1 VISSVVYTGGELNS
15 FQRNSPPF
23 AQAYLTGNTAQDT

>member
-1 VISSVVYTGGELNS
+1 VISVVIYTGGELNS

-23 AQAYLTGNTAQDT
+23 AQDYLTGRTAQDT